1 MAKFA
6 LFAIMAMLACVAA
19 NAGVEAQTDHH
30 EHGHTDHDH
39 GDHGHAAHTDHDH
52 AAHTDH
58 DHAAHTDHDHAHADH
73 ANHAHGQAAHDH
85 SDHAHAA
92 HDHSDHAHAAHD
104 HSDHGHSCKTSE
116 KIPEAVEAQS
126 SETATRDALLSVAAI
141 SCASLFSIPILP
153 LLSSKSNL
161 AVGMSFAAGSLIA
174 DVFLHVL
181 PHEMMNKCAS
191 GHSHDHAHDHDHGHS
206 HNLDDIWGET
216 REGLLL
222 ILGFMLFMLLAKLI
236 HALTGEDQHGHSHGD
251 KPADGGTATGLGSG
265 AVVLLIADA
274 SHNFT
279 DGLAVGAAFLV
290 SPSRGFTTA
299 LAVFF
304 HELPHEVGD
313 IAVLIGEGMDKWRA
327 VRIQFMTAGGA
338 VLGCLLGLLSGN
350 LWSDAGSVIGL
361 LSAGGF
367 IYVAMVTVVP
377 QLMQGGFVQ
386 TLKEVVAMCAG
397 VGMMVLILLV
407 E

>member
-1 MAKFA
+1 MGAGQSETMAKFA

-39 GDHGHAAHTDHDH
+39 GDHGHADHTDHDH

-58 DHAAHTDHDHAHADH
+58 D
-73 ANHAHGQAAHDH
+73 HAHGQAAHDH

-104 HSDHGHSCKTSE
+104 HSDHGHSCKNSE

-377 QLMQGGFVQ
+377 QLMQGGLVQ